1 VKGGKDKMAK
11 KSVKDLS
18 AKDIKGKRVLV
29 RVDFNVPLDEKKNVT
44 SDKRIKESLP
54 TIKFLMERGA
64 KVILVSH
71 LGRPSGVTEDLR
83 MDPVAAKLEELLGK
97 KVTKLDD
104 CIGEEVEQQVSGMN
118 EGDVC
123 LLENVRFY
131 KEEEANDEQ
140 FAKKLASL
148 ADIYVND
155 AFGTAHRAHASTE
168 GVAHFLPAYAGFLI
182 EKELD
187 MMGKALMNPKRPFV
201 AIIGGAKI
209 STKIGVLKNL
219 LSKVDTLVV
228 AGGMVYT
235 FLKAQGYEVGKSL
248 VEDKSIDTAKM
259 FLAQAKAGKAKV
271 IMDKDVVVASE
282 MSENARTK
290 VVKIDQIP
298 PDMMG
303 VDMGPE
309 SLKTIKE
316 VVREAGTVIWN
327 GPVGVFEIPKFA
339 KGTFDVAKALAESKA
354 VTIIGGGDSA
364 SAVKKAGVADKM
376 THISTGGGASLE
388 YLEGIELPGIAALQ
402 DK

>member
-1 VKGGKDKMAK
+1 MAK

>member
-1 VKGGKDKMAK
+1 MAK

-71 LGRPSGVTEDLR
+71 LGRPSGVTEELR